1 MELSDSEMAELG
13 DIYDTTDWNATLKL
27 EELKSKLRDGRLHQ
41 PNHADADVLLRAWDD
56 PTVRELVPIISANT
70 VPRQARP
77 ITPYIPHRTL
87 TLWLKPHSSLSLSQN
102 PRPSPIQEALA
113 IYRGTARP
121 TSNYVKRIGWYVLS
135 GARTY

>member
-56 PTVRELVPIISANT
+56 PTVRELVPITSANM

-77 ITPYIPHRTL
+77 ITPYTTQNLDPG
-87 TLWLKPHSSLSLSQN
+87 SSLIL
-102 PRPSPIQEALA
+102 PCLYLKTLAL
-113 IYRGTARP
+113 
-121 TSNYVKRIGWYVLS
+121 
-135 GARTY
+135 